1 MERNIVIER
10 AEQCA
15 LCVMRHTAGM
25 CPAVQALMGRIAE
38 LEARLAE
45 LERLE
50 QARREW
56 QRALE
61 RVEAEKEARERRWS
75 RLP

>member
-1 MERNIVIER
+1 
-10 AEQCA
+10 
-15 LCVMRHTAGM
+15 MRHTAGM
-25 CPAVQALMGRIAE
+25 CPAVQALMGRIA

>member
-1 MERNIVIER
+1 MERN

-25 CPAVQALMGRIAE
+25 CPAVQALTGRIAE
-38 LEARLAE
+38 LETRLAE